1 MVIKSFNFET
11 KERVGDC
18 APTYSRSWE
27 LDLTDGVYTLKMDG
41 FDDEI
46 LEQNDR
52 EMYYFITKGQKK
64 PIKVLESRGF
74 KQWVYA
80 QWQSGDVWGYAPY
93 LSKFKRDILVFG
105 NAQWAE
111 MDAFGD

>member
-1 MVIKSFNFET
+1 MVIKSFDFDT
-11 KERVGDC
+11 KVRVGDC
-18 APTYSRSWE
+18 APSYSRSWQ
-27 LDLTDGVYTLKMDG
+27 LDETDGVYTLKMDG

-64 PIKVLESRGF
+64 PIKVIESRGF

-93 LSKFKRDILVFG
+93 LCKFKRDILVFG

-111 MDAFGD
+111 MGAFGD

>member
-1 MVIKSFNFET
+1 MVIKSFNFKT

-27 LDLTDGVYTLKMDG
+27 LDLTDGVYTLSVDG
-41 FDDEI
+41 YDPEI
-46 LEQNDR
+46 LAENDR
-52 EMYYFITKGQKK
+52 KK
-64 PIKVLESRGF
+64 KHIKILESRGF
-74 KQWVYA
+74 KQWIYA

-93 LSKFKRDILVFG
+93 LCKFKRDILVFG
-105 NAQWAE
+105 NAQWSE